1 MTALLTTT
9 VEIRTVSETN
19 QREHYMVRHR
29 RRKAQRR
36 STFLGMLAAGRKAN
50 VDVPSGAPLLVRMT
64 RVAPR
69 GLDTDNLGSSLK
81 AIRDGVA
88 DWLGRD
94 DGDPLVLWE
103 YEQRRGKPREYA
115 VLIELFDRAE
125 VEQ

>member
-19 QREHYMVRHR
+19 QREHHMVRHR

-36 STFLGMLAAGRKAN
+36 STFLGLLAAGRKAS
-50 VDVPSGAPLLVRMT
+50 VDAPGVPLMVRLT
-64 RVAPR
+64 RIAPR

-94 DGDPLVLWE
+94 DGDPTILWE

-125 VEQ
+125 VTR